1 MLLHQFILVMVAT
14 AKRFESVLFNVL
26 VAIRQGFSRKQAVV
40 AELELEEVETER
52 AA

>member
-1 MLLHQFILVMVAT
+1 MLLHQFIVVMAAM
-14 AKRFESVLFNVL
+14 AKRFESVLFSVPG
-26 VAIRQGFSRKQAVV
+26 AIRQCFSREQAVV